1 MPHTLVVEKSGA
13 ILVSIPFENDSG
25 TIYFSFGNI
34 EHFNSRELST
44 VLQVDIMA
52 FGKPFR
58 MTNRIN
64 LLSSNAKDDYIR
76 SLKRLT
82 RNDELPIEQAFVQAI
97 ELLKEHLESLDDSH
111 WAEEV
116 KAESLGMLF
125 RPFLVEGAPS
135 ILFGKGGGA
144 KTYLAL
150 RMAMSLATGKPFLGF
165 MPLKKCKT
173 LFIDYEDTAQTFSA
187 RRGHLFTAEPVL
199 TSVENDQTIR
209 YMRPMGTPIPDLVH
223 KLKKVIKEYDIGFVI
238 IDSAVSACG
247 GEPEKADVVARYFN
261 ALSGLG
267 VTSLTIAHET
277 KSENHAYPFGS
288 VYWYNFPRS
297 IWNVRSMREDDDE
310 ISSSST
316 NVVETGLFH
325 RKANNGPINE
335 MIPLRVTFHNKGDE
349 LEKVVIARGDDSA
362 WEDEKS
368 ISSRIKK
375 LLKDGGKTRSEL
387 VDAMPEVASKLLDK
401 ELGRLKMKGTISLLG
416 TKGTPYILAKKLP
429 PTSPSLDDLF

>member
-1 MPHTLVVEKSGA
+1 MQHTLAVEKDGT
-13 ILVSIPFENDSG
+13 ILVSIPFEDGSG
-25 TIYFSFGNI
+25 TIYFSFANV
-34 EHFNSRELST
+34 EQFNSRELST
-44 VLQVDIMA
+44 VLQVDVMA
-52 FGKPFR
+52 LGKPFR

-82 RNDELPIEQAFVQAI
+82 RNDDLPIEQAFVQAI

-116 KAESLGMLF
+116 RAESMGMLF

-165 MPLKKCKT
+165 MPSKKCKT

-187 RRGHLFTAEPVL
+187 RRGHLFEAEPSL
-199 TSVENDQTIR
+199 TSVENDRTIR
-209 YMRPMGTPIPDLVH
+209 YVRPMGTPLPDLVH
-223 KLKKVIKEYDIGFVI
+223 RLKKVIKEHDIGFI
-238 IDSAVSACG
+238 IVDSAVSACG

-297 IWNVRSMREDDDE
+297 IWNVRSVREDDDE
-310 ISSSST
+310 ITQNST

-335 MIPLRVTFHNKGDE
+335 MIPLRVTFHNKGE
-349 LEKVVIARGDDSA
+349 QLEKVVIARGDDGV

-387 VDAMPEVASKLLDK
+387 VDALPDVASKMLEK
-401 ELGRLKMKGTISLLG
+401 ELSRLKTKGTISLMG
-416 TKGTPYILAKKLP
+416 TKGSPYILAKNHP
-429 PTSPSLDDLF
+429 PKPLSPNDLF